1 MSEVQ
6 APSDSARYPD
16 LVGQVAVVTG
26 AAQGIGQGIA
36 MRLAAE
42 GMSVVAADIDAA
54 ALRVTADLLRNYG
67 VEVLAFQ
74 GDLSATDTIDRMFSQ
89 TLETCGGVDLLVN
102 NAADLERRSLLDEH
116 EALLD
121 LQLAVNIRGPYVC
134 SQRAARLMEGRG
146 GSIINI
152 SSVGGVQ
159 AHHWG
164 FPYDVTKGAINMM
177 TKAMAVDLGR
187 YGIRANAVAPGVTFT
202 YRTEGRTEH
211 PGYRSEVEG
220 IPLGRSGTVD
230 DIGAAVAFLA
240 SAEASYITGQV
251 LYVDGGMTAQ
261 LGPPRPGE
269 LERFGQATIER
280 GPLDA

>member
-1 MSEVQ
+1 MSEVP
-6 APSDSARYPD
+6 APGDSARYPD
-16 LVGQVAVVTG
+16 LAGQVAVVTG
-26 AAQGIGQGIA
+26 AAQGIGQGVA

-42 GMSVVAADIDAA
+42 GMSIVAADIDAA
-54 ALRVTADLLRNYG
+54 SLGATADLLRDYG
-67 VEVLAFQ
+67 VDVLAFQ
-74 GDLSATDTIDRMFSQ
+74 GDLSTTDTIDRMFS
-89 TLETCGGVDLLVN
+89 ETVETFGAVHLLVN
-102 NAADLERRSLLDEH
+102 NAADLQRRSLLDEH

-220 IPLGRSGTVD
+220 IPLGRSGSVD

-240 SAEASYITGQV
+240 SAEASYISGQV

-261 LGPPRPGE
+261 LAPPRPGE
-269 LERFGQATIER
+269 LERFDQATTET